1 MKHSPRLCALRM
13 GGPTTPVT
21 VFQTHNFPSVE
32 QLDPKRIKKDLMRA
46 TRQLSPGDRVMLIG
60 TTERPQLAE
69 MKGLCRFYERILFIP
84 RPDYASRY
92 GEARN
97 GIQGPPPI
105 SVSTFSP
112 SPRFCSEPQCRY
124 QMTGLEKP

>member
-1 MKHSPRLCALRM
+1 MCSENRGLTA
-13 GGPTTPVT
+13 PVT
-21 VFQTHNFPSVE
+21 VSQTHNFPLLE
-32 QLDPKRIKKDLMRA
+32 QIDPKRIKKDLMRA

-92 GEARN
+92 GEARS
-97 GIQGPPPI
+97 GTQGPPP
-105 SVSTFSP
+105 F
-112 SPRFCSEPQCRY
+112 
-124 QMTGLEKP
+124 